1 MKTLLVRIIL
11 ATTFACG
18 LALASAS
25 LLAQQTSSRVPVGPP
40 PSALSKNPTLPVGA
54 LPLPQT
60 LGTPLLSTG
69 QNFDG
74 IDFLGS
80 NCSCLPPD
88 TNAAAGNGFV
98 VETVNVQLRVFDKA
112 TASVLL
118 DEPLSALFGAGSGGD
133 PYVLYDDIASR
144 WYVSAFNSDDAG
156 LFLAVSNDSN
166 PLDGFQVYDLRNNIG
181 RIS

>member
-1 MKTLLVRIIL
+1 V
-11 ATTFACG
+11 
-18 LALASAS
+18 
-25 LLAQQTSSRVPVGPP
+25 
-40 PSALSKNPTLPVGA
+40 
-54 LPLPQT
+54 
-60 LGTPLLSTG
+60 
-69 QNFDG
+69 
-74 IDFLGS
+74 
-80 NCSCLPPD
+80 
-88 TNAAAGNGFV
+88 GNGFV

-144 WYVSAFNSDDAG
+144 WYVSAFDSDDAG

-181 RIS
+181 GFPDYHKPGYNKDAIFLAYNDFGAGTAQATIVSIDKAAIFDGNAYLLCLGA